1 MKIDIYAKNIELTAP
16 IKAFVEEKV
25 GSISKLLKSA
35 EDESAEA
42 KVEIGR
48 PSRHHKS
55 GPVFYAE
62 ANIKVGKD
70 LVRATCEHLDLYTA
84 IDMVRDE
91 IEVQFKKK
99 REKTRDS
106 RRKSKRI

>member
-1 MKIDIYAKNIELTAP
+1 MKISIYAKNIELTPA

-25 GSISKLLKSA
+25 GSVAKFLKSG
-35 EDESAEA
+35 DGTLEA
-42 KVEIGR
+42 KVEIGK

-62 ANIKVGKD
+62 ANVKAGKRIF
-70 LVRATCEHLDLYTA
+70 RATCEHLDLYTA

-91 IEVQFKKK
+91 VEAQLKKQK
-99 REKTRDS
+99 EKTRDVH
-106 RRKSKRI
+106 RKQKRI